1 MNKIAISQI
10 AEQFFRV
17 ILGIGLAYFL
27 MEQAGPELGAAGAIM
42 GATIGAVASILY
54 LIITY
59 LRGSKQRKIDI
70 KNSKHFR
77 DESVIT
83 ILKKTF
89 SCCNTYNNRCISNAI
104 SKYDR

>member
-27 MEQAGPELGAAGAIM
+27 MQSAGPELGAAGAIM

-54 LIITY
+54 LIFAYIK
-59 LRGSKQRKIDI
+59 GSKQRKIDI
-70 KNSKHFR
+70 RNSKHFR
-77 DESVIT
+77 DESVMT
-83 ILKKTF
+83 VLKKLLVVAIPIT
-89 SCCNTYNNRCISNAI
+89 NRCICNAI
-104 SKYDR
+104 S

>member
-1 MNKIAISQI
+1 
-10 AEQFFRV
+10 
-17 ILGIGLAYFL
+17 

-83 ILKKTF
+83 ILKNF
-89 SCCNTYNNRCISNAI
+89 
-104 SKYDR
+104 